1 MLKKSVKCSFD
12 TTHKIVLDLEVVLE
26 FDNKDELSW
35 EWDKIKYGIEI
46 V

>member
-1 MLKKSVKCSFD
+1 MLEKFVKCSFNPA
-12 TTHKIVLDLEVVLE
+12 HKIVLDMEVVLE

-35 EWDKIKYGIEI
+35 EWDKIEYGIEI